1 MREHCDMYSPQSPNL
16 HVIWCCK
23 LVTWPWVVGNLM
35 GTTDIFL
42 LIWTTFYL
50 LRTFYSLEREERD
63 QVSGVRKASA
73 RTSSWPRHWGTCAG
87 LCWSET
93 VLGYKMWTQQWGGL
107 GTLTH
112 VTSGHIYCIATFMT
126 ALVTR
131 ISKKLCSVTS
141 HLTWLVVCSI
151 TSRCAGCHAVML
163 SCCHTAWH
171 QTIIF
176 ISNTLCQSVRLL
188 HFYTSYITSPEQS
201 DDMLLFTGASK

>member
-1 MREHCDMYSPQSPNL
+1 MSNGPWGISMKKLGGQMLGCRWTKLLPLDNFLPSANFLLLRKRRDGPGVRCQEGLSQDLLMTASLGDMCWIVLVWNSPWIQNVDTTMRRAWHFDTC
-16 HVIWCCK
+16 HTHIWTH
-23 LVTWPWVVGNLM
+23 LLYATFIS
-35 GTTDIFL
+35 TDI
-42 LIWTTFYL
+42 
-50 LRTFYSLEREERD
+50 
-63 QVSGVRKASA
+63 
-73 RTSSWPRHWGTCAG
+73 
-87 LCWSET
+87 
-93 VLGYKMWTQQWGGL
+93 
-107 GTLTH
+107 
-112 VTSGHIYCIATFMT
+112 T

-188 HFYTSYITSPEQS
+188 HFYHTSYIMSPEQR

>member
-50 LRTFYSLEREERD
+50 LRTFYSLEREERARCP
-63 QVSGVRKASA
+63 VSGGPQPGPPHDRVTRGHVLVWNSPRIQDVDTTMR
-73 RTSSWPRHWGTCAG
+73 RTWHFDTCH
-87 LCWSET
+87 T
-93 VLGYKMWTQQWGGL
+93 HIWTHL
-107 GTLTH
+107 LYC
-112 VTSGHIYCIATFMT
+112 HIMTTAIT

-163 SCCHTAWH
+163 HD
-171 QTIIF
+171 
-176 ISNTLCQSVRLL
+176 
-188 HFYTSYITSPEQS
+188 TSQ
-201 DDMLLFTGASK
+201 